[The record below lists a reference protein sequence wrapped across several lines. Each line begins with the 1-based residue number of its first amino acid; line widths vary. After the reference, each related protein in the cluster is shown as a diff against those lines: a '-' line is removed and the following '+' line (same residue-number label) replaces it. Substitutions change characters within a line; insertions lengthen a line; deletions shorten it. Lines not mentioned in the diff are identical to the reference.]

1 MKLILKKLH
10 VHAYRLCV
18 ALLYLLCYPYLYFLA
33 SDDSRYPRIVTMRRR
48 IAKASSAL
56 AGIFYRFEYEVP
68 VDWSKTYVV
77 CPNHTSNI
85 DISAM
90 CALITGDCCFM
101 GKEELSESAVTSL
114 FFRTIDIAVN
124 RESKMSSYRAFK
136 RAAQKLEEGTTL
148 IIFPEGGIA
157 DDYPPAL
164 QSFKNG
170 PFRLAIEAGVPVVP
184 VTIIDAWQVLWDD
197 GLKFGSKPGNC
208 HIFVHKPIDTIGLGP
223 EDADDLKQ
231 RVFETIK
238 KKL

>member
-10 VHAYRLCV
+10 VHVYRLGV
-18 ALLYLLCYPYLYFLA
+18 ALLYLLCYPCLYFLA
-33 SDDSRYPRIVTMRRR
+33 RDVRRYPKIVAMRRR

-68 VDWSKTYVV
+68 VDWSKTYMV
-77 CPNHTSNI
+77 CPNHTASI

-90 CALITGDCCFM
+90 CAMIEGDCSFM
-101 GKEELSESAVTSL
+101 GKEELKESAVTSL

-136 RAAQKLEEGTTL
+136 NAAQKLEAGTTM

-157 DDYPPAL
+157 DNYPPVL

-170 PFRLAIEAGVPVVP
+170 PFRLAIEAGVPIVP
-184 VTIIDAWQVLWDD
+184 VTIIDAWRLMWDD

-208 HIFVHKPIDTIGLGP
+208 HIFVHKPIATSGLGP
-223 EDADDLKQ
+223 EDADQLKQ

-238 KKL
+238 QKL